1 MLQKHQS
8 KLDPKK
14 KYLQVALNS
23 TLEEAHRIINQLP
36 QSDRI
41 IVEAGTPLIKRYG
54 EEGIRKIG
62 EWWSARL
69 NGLPAMPQ
77 IYTKTGGLLGL
88 IINQAVKQNRTKK
101 AGRTDARGIIEP
113 YVVADLKMIDRGEAE
128 VEIAYRGGAS
138 AAVAMGSAPA
148 EALNAFIAA
157 CEARGLDPMIDMMN
171 VDYPL
176 AVLRKLKKQPPIV
189 ILHRGVDEEKGNKQ
203 KMLPLH
209 EIRRVKGNYDMMIA
223 VAGGDTIREVES
235 AIFNDADIVVV
246 WKKFYES
253 ADNTASLAE
262 EFLAGIK

>member
-1 MLQKHQS
+1 
-8 KLDPKK
+8 
-14 KYLQVALNS
+14 
-23 TLEEAHRIINQLP
+23 
-36 QSDRI
+36 
-41 IVEAGTPLIKRYG
+41 
-54 EEGIRKIG
+54 
-62 EWWSARL
+62 
-69 NGLPAMPQ
+69 
-77 IYTKTGGLLGL
+77 
-88 IINQAVKQNRTKK
+88 
-101 AGRTDARGIIEP
+101 
-113 YVVADLKMIDRGEAE
+113 
-128 VEIAYRGGAS
+128 
-138 AAVAMGSAPA
+138 
-148 EALNAFIAA
+148 
-157 CEARGLDPMIDMMN
+157 MIDMMN